1 MFKRIKELN
10 REHPVGSVFFR
21 YVLLWLII
29 CIALTA
35 WLGNDRIETAAKNT
49 SRRLKKNIDES
60 MESVRKFVLS
70 SGSNAEKKE
79 ELLKKC
85 MESILSDVQKYT
97 EGKVYGYYRVA
108 EYNEEHITNLKLDI
122 SSADTDKND
131 LNGDMVSSNPEVTLV
146 LKEGDEV
153 SYLTCPYWFWFGDVY
168 DETQNLYDQDF
179 FVSDAFS
186 VYLTKG
192 YRKGD
197 EFRPW
202 IANIKGYGRSDKVER
217 FCETDVICSLGN
229 GPYWI
234 PEDFED
240 GEIENLSSDNNMIL
254 IPSYYYIIYPNPLTE
269 SEMIAESLDSYG
281 DKAARY
287 FTYLCYCWDSW
298 SLHPNEYFNLESLE
312 HRFLTHLI
320 GEDDPSAFGF
330 GNYEVL
336 QLKKDGNPY
345 SGFKVPFSELKGD
358 LSLEYYN
365 ILGGADGEK
374 LRVMFFCIIKNGLGR
389 EMEEFYRSM
398 LPVYIGLAV
407 FFLFLA
413 WYWLK
418 HFYSLEGKSRFHKSL
433 INSMAHDLKTPLM
446 IMQGFSENLKDD
458 IHREKHGYYA
468 EQIVE
473 NAEYLNGLINKNLD
487 VSNKAA
493 TDLDKNETV
502 HLSELV
508 KKAEKRYKE
517 RLEDKNLKIKQE
529 GVSFL
534 EGDPEI
540 IGIMMDNLISN
551 AIKYSFDGETIE
563 VFGDIKYFTIKNK
576 AELHYNKN
584 LKHLLDPLEMG
595 DESRTAGS
603 GTGLGLSIANGI
615 AQECGWRLKLSYDR
629 VNKIFTCKVI
639 LRKWL

>member
-1 MFKRIKELN
+1 MFRRIKELN
-10 REHPVGSVFFR
+10 KKHPAIFVILG
-21 YVLLWLII
+21 YMLLWLLI
-29 CIALTA
+29 CVMLTG
-35 WLGNDRIETAAKNT
+35 WLGQDIVEVNVADMRTQ
-49 SRRLKKNIDES
+49 LKKSIES
-60 MESVRKFVLS
+60 DLEIMRKNLKPSESGEDNNK
-70 SGSNAEKKE
+70 
-79 ELLKKC
+79 LLINDF
-85 MESILSDVQKYT
+85 MDDILSYIQHNT
-97 EGKVYGYYRVA
+97 EGEVYGYWRTGLYD
-108 EYNEEHITNLKLDI
+108 EGNGGNLKLDL
-122 SSADTDKND
+122 SSAGSDEDNTVIMKLIEEDGATYLSCPRDMFNGVYRSIDD
-131 LNGDMVSSNPEVTLV
+131 LR
-146 LKEGDEV
+146 KEG
-153 SYLTCPYWFWFGDVY
+153 Y
-168 DETQNLYDQDF
+168 
-179 FVSDAFS
+179 FVSDS
-186 VYLTKG
+186 YGVYLSEG
-192 YRKGD
+192 YRKGN
-197 EFRPW
+197 EFRPL
-202 IANIKGYGRSDKVER
+202 IVNIRAYDFADPDRSYELQYILLSSVDESTEGFVR
-217 FCETDVICSLGN
+217 M
-229 GPYWI
+229 
-234 PEDFED
+234 
-240 GEIENLSSDNNMIL
+240 ENLNGDTNLLVLPHKNDSL
-254 IPSYYYIIYPNPLTE
+254 NPLTE

-365 ILGGADGEK
+365 ILEGADGEK

-398 LPVYIGLAV
+398 LLVYIGLAV

-446 IMQGFSENLKDD
+446 IMQGFGENLKDD

-487 VSNKAA
+487 VSNK
-493 TDLDKNETV
+493 TDSDQEKTETV

-540 IGIMMDNLISN
+540 IGIMTDNLISN
-551 AIKYSFDGETIE
+551 AIKYSFEGETIE
-563 VFGDIKYFTIKNK
+563 VFGAIRYFTIKNK
-576 AELHYNKN
+576 AELHYNKS

-629 VNKIFTCKVI
+629 KNKIFTCKVI